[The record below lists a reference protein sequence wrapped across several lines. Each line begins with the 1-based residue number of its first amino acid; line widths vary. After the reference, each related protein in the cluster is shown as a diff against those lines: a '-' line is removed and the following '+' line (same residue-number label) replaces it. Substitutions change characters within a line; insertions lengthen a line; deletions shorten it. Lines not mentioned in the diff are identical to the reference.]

1 MNVLESKPNL
11 STFYDFGLGML
22 FDRENDCEQILEKKN
37 TAESQKNI
45 CKYASK
51 ATLSI
56 PYYLIMSKIKFS
68 ECIHF
73 HR

>member
-11 STFYDFGLGML
+11 SIFYDFGLGML

-45 CKYASK
+45 
-51 ATLSI
+51 
-56 PYYLIMSKIKFS
+56 
-68 ECIHF
+68 
-73 HR
+73 